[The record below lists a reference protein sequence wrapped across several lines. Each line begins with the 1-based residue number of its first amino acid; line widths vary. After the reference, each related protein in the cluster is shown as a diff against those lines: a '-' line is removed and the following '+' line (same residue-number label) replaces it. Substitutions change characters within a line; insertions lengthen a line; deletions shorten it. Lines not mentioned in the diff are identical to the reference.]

1 MKSDNTINTNCWIT
15 YLDIL
20 GFKEKVSAFERGFG
34 CGHLDVFREN
44 FYGKL
49 LEEQQRQ
56 NRYWP
61 DKVFTAWASDTFLF
75 FTHDDSKDS
84 FVCVAETT
92 KCFCW
97 AVMPK
102 SWPLRGAIG
111 FGELYADKSNNIF
124 LGSGLID
131 AYEYAQKQN
140 WIGLIVTPK
149 ANSRLRELGVEL
161 QTWRAMCREY
171 DVPVKG
177 KEIKN
182 GICATVE
189 ETERLFAVRIH
200 ELPNVRW
207 YVEQMQR
214 EAMNDKDYEVKYR
227 PKYEKTLKF
236 FEETK

>member
-20 GFKEKVSAFERGFG
+20 GFKGKVSAFESGFG
-34 CGHLDVFREN
+34 FGHLDLFVKN
-44 FYGKL
+44 FYTNL
-49 LEEQQRQ
+49 LDEQQRQ
-56 NRYWP
+56 GEYWP

-111 FGELYADKSNNIF
+111 FGELYADESNNVF
-124 LGSGLID
+124 LGSGFID
-131 AYEYAQKQN
+131 AYQYAEKQN
-140 WIGLIVTPK
+140 WIGVIVTPK

-161 QTWRAMCREY
+161 QRWHVMFREY
-171 DVPVKG
+171 DVPVKQ

-189 ETERLFAVRIH
+189 ETERLFTVRIH
-200 ELPNVRW
+200 DLSNVRGH
-207 YVEQMQR
+207 VGQMQR
-214 EAMNDKDYEVKYR
+214 EAMNDKDYEVKYKA
-227 PKYEKTLKF
+227 KYENTLKF